1 MAETGAI
8 SASRRLLQRLRDLMA
23 STGDVQERLNQ
34 VVRLIAANMVAEV
47 CSVYVMR
54 AGEVLELFASEGLK
68 AEAVHQTR
76 LQLGEGIVG
85 DIAGRARPLALS
97 DAQSHP
103 NFAYRPETG
112 EEVYQ
117 SLMGVPILRGGRV
130 MGVLVIQ
137 NRTHRAYTEEE
148 VETLQTIAMVLA
160 ELVAGGEVVSPD
172 ELAPAGSHP
181 ASPMRLTGA
190 TFNEGIAIGH
200 AVMHQPR
207 AVAHRLVAEDAEAE
221 LERFAAALEGMHTA
235 IDDLIAATDIA
246 QPGEHREVL
255 ETFRLIAE
263 DRGWIGRIRE
273 AVRGGLTAEAAV
285 QRVQDDTRARM
296 GQISDP
302 YLRERLAD
310 FEDLTNRLL
319 LHLTGENGETAG
331 PAGDLPD
338 DIVLV
343 SRAMGPAEL
352 LDYDRSRLRAVL
364 LEEGAVHSHVSI
376 VARALD
382 IPMIGRMSGALDRIE
397 AGDSVIVDGDN
408 ATAFIRPGDD
418 VKAAFAHSMA
428 AAARRREAYAAL
440 SDKPAETR
448 DGVAISLN
456 INAGLLVDV
465 QHLDD
470 TGAEGVGL
478 YRTEIPFMVRPS
490 FPGVDDQ
497 VEIYDRALKVAG
509 DRPVVFRTLD
519 VGGDKILPYV
529 SGATASGPT
538 TGSTV
543 AATEEN
549 PAMGWRAIRIAL
561 DRPAIL
567 RQQLRAMI
575 RAARGRDL
583 HVMFPMVAEVAEF
596 DAAKEIVTREI
607 ERARSDRRKPPRSIK
622 IGVMLEVPALLFQL
636 PALLERVDFLSVGS
650 NDLLQFLFAADR
662 GNPRIADRY
671 DVLSPPVLSLLGDLA
686 AQCDAAEV
694 PLTLCGEIGGRPLEA
709 MALIGVGIRRFSMA
723 PAALGPVKAMILSL
737 DVGELAAYM
746 DQLAGSAAHSLR
758 PKLRFFAKDHGVVI

>member
-1 MAETGAI
+1 MAESGAI

-23 STGDVQERLNQ
+23 STGDVQERLDQ
-34 VVRLIAANMVAEV
+34 VVRLIAGNMVAEV

-68 AEAVHQTR
+68 AEAVHLTR
-76 LQLGEGIVG
+76 LQIGEGIVG
-85 DIAGRARPLALS
+85 DIAARARPLALS

-137 NRTHRAYTEEE
+137 NRTRRAYTEEE

-160 ELVAGGEVVSPD
+160 ELVAGGELVSPD
-172 ELAPAGSHP
+172 ELGPGGAHP
-181 ASPMRLTGA
+181 LSPMRLTGVA
-190 TFNEGIAIGH
+190 FNQGLAIGR

-207 AVAHRLVAEDAEAE
+207 AVAHRLVAEDAEIE
-221 LERFAAALEGMHTA
+221 LERFGSALEGMHTA

-273 AVRGGLTAEAAV
+273 AIRGGLTAEAAV

-302 YLRERLAD
+302 YLKERLAD

-319 LHLTGENGETAG
+319 LHLTGENGENVG
-331 PAGDLPD
+331 LERDLPD

-352 LDYDRSRLRAVL
+352 LDYDRNRLRAVL
-364 LEEGAVHSHVSI
+364 LEEGAIHSHVSI

-382 IPMIGRMSGALDRIE
+382 IPLIGRVSGALDRIE
-397 AGDSVIVDGDN
+397 AGDTVIVDGDN
-408 ATAFIRPGDD
+408 ATAFIRPGED
-418 VKAAFAHSMA
+418 VQAAFAQSMA

-440 SDKPAETR
+440 RDEPAVTR

-478 YRTEIPFMVRPS
+478 YRT
-490 FPGVDDQ
+490 
-497 VEIYDRALKVAG
+497 
-509 DRPVVFRTLD
+509 
-519 VGGDKILPYV
+519 
-529 SGATASGPT
+529 
-538 TGSTV
+538 
-543 AATEEN
+543 
-549 PAMGWRAIRIAL
+549 
-561 DRPAIL
+561 
-567 RQQLRAMI
+567 
-575 RAARGRDL
+575 
-583 HVMFPMVAEVAEF
+583 
-596 DAAKEIVTREI
+596 
-607 ERARSDRRKPPRSIK
+607 
-622 IGVMLEVPALLFQL
+622 
-636 PALLERVDFLSVGS
+636 
-650 NDLLQFLFAADR
+650 
-662 GNPRIADRY
+662 
-671 DVLSPPVLSLLGDLA
+671 
-686 AQCDAAEV
+686 
-694 PLTLCGEIGGRPLEA
+694 
-709 MALIGVGIRRFSMA
+709 
-723 PAALGPVKAMILSL
+723 
-737 DVGELAAYM
+737 
-746 DQLAGSAAHSLR
+746 
-758 PKLRFFAKDHGVVI
+758 

>member
-1 MAETGAI
+1 MPETGAI

-23 STGDVQERLNQ
+23 STGNVQERLDQ

-85 DIAGRARPLALS
+85 DIAARARPLALS

-103 NFAYRPETG
+103 SFAYRPETG

-190 TFNEGIAIGH
+190 SFNEGIAIGH

-221 LERFAAALEGMHTA
+221 LTRFAAALEGMHTA

-285 QRVQDDTRARM
+285 QRVQNDTRARM
-296 GQISDP
+296 RQISDP
-302 YLRERLAD
+302 YLRERLVD

-331 PAGDLPD
+331 LTGDLPD

-397 AGDSVIVDGDN
+397 AGDTVIVDGDN
-408 ATAFIRPGDD
+408 ATAFIRPGED
-418 VKAAFAHSMA
+418 VQAAFTQSMA

-440 SDKPAETR
+440 RDKPAKTR

-478 YRTEIPFMVRPS
+478 YRIEIPFMVRPS

-497 VEIYDRALKVAG
+497 VEIYARALKVAG

-529 SGATASGPT
+529 SGPGAGSASA
-538 TGSTV
+538 S
-543 AATEEN
+543 AEEN

-596 DAAKEIVTREI
+596 DAAKEIVAREI
-607 ERARSDRRKPPRSIK
+607 ARARSDRRKQPRSIK

-636 PALLERVDFLSVGS
+636 PALLERVDFLSIGS
-650 NDLLQFLFAADR
+650 NDLMQFLFAADR

-671 DVLSPPVLSLLGDLA
+671 DALSPPVLSLMGDLVA
-686 AQCDAAEV
+686 KCDAAGI
-694 PLTLCGEIGGRPLEA
+694 PLTLCGEMGGRPLEA
-709 MALIGVGIRRFSMA
+709 MALIGLGIRRFSMA

-737 DVGELAAYM
+737 DVGELAEYM
-746 DQLAGSAAHSLR
+746 AQLAGSAAHSVR

>member
-1 MAETGAI
+1 MVETGAI

-23 STGDVQERLNQ
+23 ATGDVQERLDQ

-68 AEAVHQTR
+68 HEAVHQTR
-76 LQLGEGIVG
+76 LQTGEGIVG
-85 DIAGRARPLALS
+85 DIAAHARPLALS

-103 NFAYRPETG
+103 SFAYRPETG
-112 EEVYQ
+112 EEIYQ

-137 NRTHRAYTEEE
+137 NRTHRSYTEEE

-160 ELVAGGEVVSPD
+160 ELVAGGALVSRD
-172 ELAPAGSHP
+172 ELAPDGAAALMP
-181 ASPMRLTGA
+181 LRLTGLA
-190 TFNEGIAIGH
+190 FNPGIAIGQ
-200 AVMHQPR
+200 AVMHEPR

-221 LERFAAALEGMHTA
+221 LERFAAALDGMHNA

-273 AVRGGLTAEAAV
+273 AIRGGLTAEAAV
-285 QRVQDDTRARM
+285 QRVQEDTRARM
-296 GQISDP
+296 GQITDP

-319 LHLTGENGETAG
+319 LHLTGENGVDGGAG
-331 PAGDLPD
+331 GDLLN

-343 SRAMGPAEL
+343 ARAMGPAEL
-352 LDYDRSRLRAVL
+352 LDYDRGRLRAVL
-364 LEEGAVHSHVSI
+364 LEEGAAHSHVSI

-382 IPMIGRMSGALDRIE
+382 IPMIGRMSGAIDRIE
-397 AGDSVIVDGDN
+397 AGETVIVDGDN
-408 ATAFIRPGDD
+408 ATAFIRPGED
-418 VKAAFAHSMA
+418 VQAAFAQSMA

-440 SDKPAETR
+440 RDEPAKTR

-456 INAGLLVDV
+456 LNAGLLVDV

-490 FPGVDDQ
+490 FPDVDDQ
-497 VEIYDRALKVAG
+497 AEIYARALKVAG
-509 DRPVVFRTLD
+509 DRPIVFRTLD
-519 VGGDKILPYV
+519 VGGDKVLPYV
-529 SGATASGPT
+529 ADAE
-538 TGSTV
+538 
-543 AATEEN
+543 EEN

-596 DAAKEIVTREI
+596 DAAKEIVMREI
-607 ERARSDRRKPPRSIK
+607 ERAKGGRRKQPRSVK
-622 IGVMLEVPALLFQL
+622 IGVMLEVPALIFQL
-636 PALLERVDFLSVGS
+636 PVLLERVDFLSVGS
-650 NDLLQFLFAADR
+650 NDLLQFLFASDR
-662 GNPRIADRY
+662 GNPRIAERY
-671 DVLSPPVLSLLGDLA
+671 DALSPPVLTLLGELVA
-686 AQCDAAEV
+686 KCDAAGV
-694 PLTLCGEIGGRPLEA
+694 PLTLCGEMGGRPLEA
-709 MALIGVGIRRFSMA
+709 MALIGLGFRRFSMA

-737 DVGELAAYM
+737 DAGELTAYM
-746 DQLAGSAAHSLR
+746 AQLTDSAAHSIR